1 MLKFWT
7 EKTVTSL
14 WLAHSSDHLSD
25 EKIKHRHA
33 ILLSFDFI
41 AEIYH
46 FSIFI
51 VTGNLLYFYA
61 TESAPQSLSSWIILI
76 SPTSTEHNS
85 IGINEPEERK
95 LIFSATSAKQK
106 TKKRGR
112 LHYTSIS
119 FPLMAALCKVVQR
132 GVFKKCRQ
140 FPNAQVMVAKPILSP
155 ALSPQD
161 GWINS
166 LWSTKNSLGTARG
179 NVKGIHQ
186 PENTAHCRLLLQTH
200 TDCVAGMGRQVQVL
214 HKDHGTSENK
224 LFCNCSPP
232 TPAKR
237 PVHFLNGN
245 KSDAWSHGHLGRL
258 LPLLCG
264 LIALTLKRH
273 LQVITVGSPSNHW
286 NLSNS
291 NHYAMY

>member
-1 MLKFWT
+1 MNRRKENRFSVPQVQNRKQRREEDSIIQVFLF
-7 EKTVTSL
+7 L
-14 WLAHSSDHLSD
+14 WWLPSV
-25 EKIKHRHA
+25 K
-33 ILLSFDFI
+33 LLR
-41 AEIYH
+41 E
-46 FSIFI
+46 
-51 VTGNLLYFYA
+51 
-61 TESAPQSLSSWIILI
+61 
-76 SPTSTEHNS
+76 
-85 IGINEPEERK
+85 
-95 LIFSATSAKQK
+95 
-106 TKKRGR
+106 
-112 LHYTSIS
+112 
-119 FPLMAALCKVVQR
+119 
-132 GVFKKCRQ
+132 VFKKKCRQ

-166 LWSTKNSLGTARG
+166 LWSTRNSLGTARG
-179 NVKGIHQ
+179 NVKEIHQ
-186 PENTAHCRLLLQTH
+186 QTHSSLQTLASQTH

-224 LFCNCSPP
+224 LLCNCSPP
-232 TPAKR
+232 APAVR

-245 KSDAWSHGHLGRL
+245 KSDAWSYGHLGRL